1 MRAMTRG
8 AGDVGAPGG
17 GQTCLCAPR
26 ARLRAPSRGVPRVL
40 VGMAAAPAAAAAAPA
55 QGQQGAP
62 AANSV
67 AAFLARWEQM
77 AKLSDAQ
84 YGRITTLSKLTAE
97 RPVPKDFARIEDT
110 PAPAAPSD
118 LGLDGIDK
126 IDNIQQ
132 FYEWFASL
140 EQEIAEEKEEKF
152 TCVSMTSLHTVSTS
166 RPLIC

>member
-1 MRAMTRG
+1 
-8 AGDVGAPGG
+8 
-17 GQTCLCAPR
+17 
-26 ARLRAPSRGVPRVL
+26 
-40 VGMAAAPAAAAAAPA
+40 MAAAPAAAAAAPA

-62 AANSV
+62 ATNSV

-97 RPVPKDFARIEDT
+97 RPVPKDFARVEDT

-152 TCVSMTSLHTVSTS
+152 TYVSINSPRTISTPRSSSVRCDSLASAAPTS
-166 RPLIC
+166 RSCATTARRAT